1 MTARWAY
8 RVGQVGA
15 AHRARMDDADRAEAL
30 SHLTPK
36 LGALYLGMA
45 VRDQKH
51 ALRVLRRLGHADSLL
66 CRAALL
72 HDVGKT
78 RAPLGTLG
86 RSLVVLARATD
97 TTGLLRA
104 IPLLGPRVQ
113 RYLRHPEIGAEMLRA
128 AGADAALVEIVAEH
142 ESGRPHH
149 PATARLQAV
158 DERE

>member
-1 MTARWAY
+1 MNARWAY
-8 RVGQVGA
+8 RLGQVGA
-15 AHRARMDDADRAEAL
+15 AHRARMDDADTAEAL
-30 SHLTPK
+30 SHLTPE
-36 LGALYLGMA
+36 LGRLYLGMA
-45 VRDQKH
+45 VRDQAH

-78 RAPLGTLG
+78 RAPLGTPG
-86 RSLVVLARATD
+86 RSLVVLAEPIGATR
-97 TTGLLRA
+97 LLCA
-104 IPLLGPRVQ
+104 VPFVGTRVR

-142 ESGRPHH
+142 ESHRPHH

>member
-8 RVGQVGA
+8 RLGQVGA
-15 AHRARMDDADRAEAL
+15 AHRARMDDADLAEAL
-30 SHLTPK
+30 GHLDLE
-36 LGALYLGMA
+36 LGRLYLGMA
-45 VRDQKH
+45 IRDQKH
-51 ALRVLRRLGHADSLL
+51 ALRVLRRLGRADSLL

-78 RAPLGTLG
+78 RAPLGTPG
-86 RSLVVLARATD
+86 RSLVVLAEATG
-97 TTGLLRA
+97 TTHLLCA
-104 IPLLGPRVQ
+104 LPVVGTRVR

-142 ESGRPHH
+142 ESSRPRH
-149 PATARLQAV
+149 PATAMLQAV

>member
-30 SHLTPK
+30 SHLTPE
-36 LGALYLGMA
+36 LGRLYLGMA

-51 ALRVLRRLGHADSLL
+51 ALRVLRRAGRADGLL

-72 HDVGKT
+72 HDVGKSQT
-78 RAPLGTLG
+78 PLGTPG
-86 RSLVVLARATD
+86 RSLVVLAEATG
-97 TTGLLRA
+97 TTGLLCA
-104 IPLLGPRVQ
+104 LPFLGTRVR

-128 AGADAALVEIVAEH
+128 VGADAALVEIVAEH
-142 ESGRPHH
+142 ESARPRH
-149 PATARLQAV
+149 PATARLQAL